1 MSQSPVNPRTTQDR
15 GRMRRWISSLL
26 AIVVALPSL
35 VSCKAVSSIFDDG
48 RVIAKVGQHK
58 LSRSEV
64 ATLVPPGTSPE
75 DSLRLVMQY
84 INSWASDLVYA
95 DIAEAQLSKQEKD
108 VTRELEEY
116 RKALLKYRY
125 EQRYVNER
133 LDTSVTLGEVEAYY
147 DAHKQDFIAE
157 VPVVRARFMRISA
170 DSPHI
175 ETIKKKMSSDN
186 IDDIVEADSL
196 AGSSADRYTAY
207 GDRWVAV
214 TEVAKDFGK
223 DYGSLLS
230 LMRNSFIQVKDT
242 DYDKLN
248 VAYIRDFI
256 AAGEPLPVEYC
267 EAEIKGILVG
277 IRRHRLVTDL
287 EQELL
292 EDAREKGKF
301 VIY

>member
-1 MSQSPVNPRTTQDR
+1 MYTHV
-15 GRMRRWISSLL
+15 
-26 AIVVALPSL
+26 
-35 VSCKAVSSIFDDG
+35 IFDLDG
-48 RVIAKVGQHK
+48 TLLNTIDDLADACNHVAELHGWPTHTIEEYKYFVGNGMAR
-58 LSRSEV
+58 LAERFV
-64 ATLVPPGTSPE
+64 PE
-75 DSLRLVMQY
+75 DWRTPEGVRQ
-84 INSWASDLVYA
+84 V
-95 DIAEAQLSKQEKD
+95 
-108 VTRELEEY
+108 LEEFMP
-116 RKALLKYRY
+116 
-125 EQRYVNER
+125 
-133 LDTSVTLGEVEAYY
+133 YY